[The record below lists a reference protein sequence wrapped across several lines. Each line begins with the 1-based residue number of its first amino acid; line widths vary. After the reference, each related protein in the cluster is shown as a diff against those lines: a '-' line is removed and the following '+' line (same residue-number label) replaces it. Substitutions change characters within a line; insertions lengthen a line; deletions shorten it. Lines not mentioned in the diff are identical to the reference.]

1 MTNEER
7 KKLKGVIKEI
17 TRGISTIDFVMKTIY
32 NITDSQFNQLRQAH
46 DELASARDV
55 IERLTK
61 NS

>member
-1 MTNEER
+1 MTNQER

-17 TRGISTIDFVMKTIY
+17 ARGISTIDFVMRTITH
-32 NITDSQFNQLRQAH
+32 ITDSQFNQLRQAH

>member
-17 TRGISTIDFVMKTIY
+17 ARGISTIDFVMHTIY
-32 NITDSQFNQLRQAH
+32 ITDSQFNQLRQAH

>member
-1 MTNEER
+1 MTNQER

-17 TRGISTIDFVMKTIY
+17 ARGISTIDFVMHTITY
-32 NITDSQFNQLRQAH
+32 ITDSQFNQLRQAH